1 MVSLETETNCVSL
14 LGLPEVLDRWRVVVR
29 LYYDEI

>member
-14 LGLPEVLDRWRVVVR
+14 LGLPEVLDHWRVVVMAV
-29 LYYDEI
+29 L